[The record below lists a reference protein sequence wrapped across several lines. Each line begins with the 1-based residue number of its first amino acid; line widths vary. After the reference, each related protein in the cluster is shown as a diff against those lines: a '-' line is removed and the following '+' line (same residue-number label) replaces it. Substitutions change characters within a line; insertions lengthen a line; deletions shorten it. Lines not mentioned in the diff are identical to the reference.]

1 MKPNN
6 VFQDQSKVQTVLH
19 CLTHTKNLIIAIMTR
34 VFKHGF
40 FYTMI

>member
-19 CLTHTKNLIIAIMTR
+19 CLTHTKKSNYCNNDKS
-34 VFKHGF
+34 F
-40 FYTMI
+40 